1 MSRNA
6 VGNRIAYSSI
16 ACANRCRSRWGAAI
30 KTAPRAAIMASSAP
44 FDAVAPAD
52 ADAELDSLQVW
63 IPAQVLGKAEEHES
77 CSM

>member
-1 MSRNA
+1 
-6 VGNRIAYSSI
+6 
-16 ACANRCRSRWGAAI
+16 
-30 KTAPRAAIMASSAP
+30 MASSAP

-63 IPAQVLGKAEEHES
+63 LPARVLGKAEEHES